1 MAVTEHNLV
10 SFEAGDTE
18 HTMTQAMN
26 ALYLAD
32 TIGQLASGGVSIANQ
47 WNLANGTTSSGT
59 DYGLL
64 SLTDASHF
72 PSFDAMK
79 LWSTMGS
86 ELLDVE
92 IPAEEV
98 GLRAYATRHDDGRV
112 TLLLLNLSDQST
124 DVTVSVRGVSGEL
137 TGDVSGVYTDDLAA
151 SELVPLG
158 DSQVDVVGGSLDA
171 RLPGWSITKVEVPSD
186 G

>member
-1 MAVTEHNLV
+1 M

-18 HTMTQAMN
+18 QTMTQAMN

-59 DYGLL
+59 DYGLI
-64 SLTDASHF
+64 SLDRRSPLPAF
-72 PSFDAMK
+72 EAMK
-79 LWSTMGS
+79 LWSAMGS

-92 IPAEEV
+92 IPAEEA

-112 TLLLLNLSDQST
+112 TVLLLNLSDQST
-124 DVTVSVRGVSGEL
+124 DVTVAMQGVSG
-137 TGDVSGVYTDDLAA
+137 DLA
-151 SELVPLG
+151 G
-158 DSQVDVVGGSLDA
+158 GRVGCLRRGS
-171 RLPGWSITKVEVPSD
+171 RCIGT
-186 G
+186 